1 MRRNYFF
8 TSARPQSL
16 SWPEGAR
23 AASSGAQSKNYTGAA
38 AYRAM
43 RRTRQE
49 PCVWQTG
56 LAARPCPR
64 FFVLGHW
71 IFDLLRGARANRAGG
86 PARIARGAVLQ
97 SRRVGRPHLWP
108 QCPLADEDTIQG
120 PVPHVSPSIRPAA
133 GVAEAR
139 AHPARSA
146 SARLPNALL
155 WHQATRLP
163 IRRLLVPQ
171 CSLNITAGYARAAA
185 RALLLTNKF
194 G

>member
-56 LAARPCPR
+56 LAARPCSR

-71 IFDLLRGARANRAGG
+71 IFDLLRGARANRSGG
-86 PARIARGAVLQ
+86 PCAN
-97 SRRVGRPHLWP
+97 
-108 QCPLADEDTIQG
+108 CPW
-120 PVPHVSPSIRPAA
+120 SRPAKPPA
-133 GVAEAR
+133 GRTSGRSSAPWPMKTQSKDPCHTSRPPFAPRQGSPRLE
-139 AHPARSA
+139 PTPRSA

-185 RALLLTNKF
+185 RALLLTNKV